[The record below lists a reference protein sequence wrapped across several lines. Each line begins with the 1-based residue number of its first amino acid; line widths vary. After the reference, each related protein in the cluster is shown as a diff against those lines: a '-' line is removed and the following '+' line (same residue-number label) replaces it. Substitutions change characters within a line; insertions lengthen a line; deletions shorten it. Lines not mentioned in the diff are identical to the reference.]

1 MKKRILASAMAMIIT
16 LLAGCSNANPGDENP
31 GTSDTSTTSQQ
42 TESTESKVTSSSP
55 DETSSG
61 SESNPESGDTSTA
74 SNPTES
80 EGGVTQTAM
89 SSIKLTSDNVL
100 NSTRLFDAMSKDMD
114 NSMFSPLSLNMVL
127 GMLESGAGGSTKA
140 SLQQYL
146 QKDNYADFA
155 ADYMAHVRDD
165 LNREEGWL
173 FDKYKDVFEI
183 ANSLWAGKAFPIS
196 DDYKKS
202 VSDKFGAEIQNV
214 DFGNAKKAAKSI
226 NNWTSDKTHKLIPE
240 IVREDQL
247 GADTAAVLVNT
258 VYFESGWVDE
268 WLINED
274 NKQTFT
280 MLDGS
285 TKEIPLMF
293 NNGDVYYENDK
304 ATAFGC
310 YYKNGMQFIG
320 ILPKESGEFTLEG
333 LDIPLL
339 LASANST
346 DYDIG
351 AKMPK
356 LNFES
361 DFPLTETLKA
371 AGLEVMFDPNSADF
385 TKMQGIDGDDVRLFY
400 VSDIFQKTKLELDEC
415 GTKAA
420 AATAAI
426 VAGNAM
432 PQPKEIRRVTLDR
445 PFAFLIYD
453 AQQGQIAFMGKVTN
467 P

>member
-16 LLAGCSNANPGDENP
+16 LLAGCSNSNPGSENP
-31 GTSDTSTTSQQ
+31 GTSDSSTTSQK
-42 TESTESKVTSSSP
+42 TESKVTSSSGN
-55 DETSSG
+55 ESS
-61 SESNPESGDTSTA
+61 SAPESSTDNTSTA
-74 SNPTES
+74 SNPSES
-80 EGGVTQTAM
+80 NVGVTQTAM
-89 SSIKLTSDNVL
+89 SSIKLTNDNIV
-100 NSTRLFDAMSKDMD
+100 NSARLFDAMSKDKD

-127 GMLESGAGGSTKA
+127 GMLESGAGGSTA
-140 SLQQYL
+140 QAIQQYL

-155 ADYMAHVRDD
+155 ANYMTHVRDD

-196 DDYKKS
+196 ADYKKS

-214 DFGNAKKAAKSI
+214 DFGNAKKAASSI
-226 NNWTSDKTHKLIPE
+226 NNWTNDKTHKMIPE
-240 IVREDQL
+240 IVKEGQL

-268 WLINED
+268 WYINED
-274 NKQTFT
+274 KKQPFT
-280 MLDGS
+280 LFDGS
-285 TKEIPLMF
+285 TKDIAMMS
-293 NNGDVYYENDK
+293 NGGDVYYENDK

-320 ILPKESGEFTLEG
+320 ILPKESGEFSLEG
-333 LDIPLL
+333 LDIPSLL
-339 LASANST
+339 VSANSK
-346 DYDIG
+346 DYDVA
-351 AKMPK
+351 AKMPR

-361 DFPLTETLKA
+361 DFPLAETLKA
-371 AGLEVMFDPNSADF
+371 AGLDVMFDPNSADF

-400 VSDIFQKTKLELDEC
+400 VSDILQKTKLELDEY

-420 AATAAI
+420 AVTAAI

-432 PQPKEIRRVTLDR
+432 PEPKEIRKVTLDR

-453 AQQGQIAFMGKVTN
+453 EEQGQIAFMGKVTN

>member
-1 MKKRILASAMAMIIT
+1 MKKRILASAMAVIIT
-16 LLAGCSNANPGDENP
+16 MLAGCSNANPDSENP
-31 GTSDTSTTSQQ
+31 GTSDTSTTSQK
-42 TESTESKVTSSSP
+42 TESEVTSSST
-55 DETSSG
+55 DETSSDLI
-61 SESNPESGDTSTA
+61 SSTDDTSTI

-80 EGGVTQTAM
+80 GEEVIKTS
-89 SSIKLTSDNVL
+89 SSIELTSDNVV
-100 NSTRLFDAMSKDMD
+100 NSARLFDAMNKDMD

-127 GMLESGAGGSTKA
+127 GMLESGAGGSTA
-140 SLQQYL
+140 EAIQQYM
-146 QKDNYADFA
+146 QKENYADFA
-155 ADYMAHVRDD
+155 ASYMTHVRDD

-183 ANSLWAGKAFPIS
+183 ANSLWAGNVFPIS
-196 DDYKKS
+196 ADYKKN

-214 DFGNAKKAAKSI
+214 DFSNAKNAAKSI
-226 NNWTSDKTHKLIPE
+226 NNWTSDKTHKMIPE
-240 IVREDQL
+240 IVKEEQL

-258 VYFESGWVDE
+258 VYFESGWVEE
-268 WLINED
+268 WGINED

-293 NNGDVYYENDK
+293 NGGDVYYENDK

-333 LDIPLL
+333 LDIPSLL
-339 LASANST
+339 KSANSK
-346 DYDIG
+346 DYDVA
-351 AKMPK
+351 AKMPR
-356 LNFES
+356 LSFES
-361 DFPLTETLKA
+361 DFPLAKALKA
-371 AGLEVMFDPNSADF
+371 AGLEVIFDQGGADF
-385 TKMQGIDGDDVRLFY
+385 TKMQANPDDGFY
-400 VSDIFQKTKLELDEC
+400 VSDIFQKTKLELDEY

-420 AATAAI
+420 AVTAAI

-432 PQPKEIRRVTLDR
+432 PQPKEIRKVTLDR

-453 AQQGQIAFMGKVTN
+453 AEQGQIAFMGKVTN

>member
-1 MKKRILASAMAMIIT
+1 MKKRIMASAMAAIIT
-16 LLAGCSNANPGDENP
+16 LLAGCSNANPGSENP
-31 GTSDTSTTSQQ
+31 GTSDSSTTSQK
-42 TESTESKVTSSSP
+42 TESGVASSSGN
-55 DETSSG
+55 ESSSG
-61 SESNPESGDTSTA
+61 SESGGTSTA
-74 SNPTES
+74 SNPAES
-80 EGGVTQTAM
+80 DVGVTQTM
-89 SSIKLTSDNVL
+89 MGSIKLTSDNVV
-100 NSTRLFDAMSKDMD
+100 NSARLFDAMSKDKD

-127 GMLESGAGGSTKA
+127 GMLESGAGGSTKS

-155 ADYMAHVRDD
+155 EDYTAHVRDD

-183 ANSLWAGKAFPIS
+183 ANSLWTGKAFPIS
-196 DDYKKS
+196 EDYKKT
-202 VSDKFGAEIQNV
+202 VSDKFGAEVQNV
-214 DFGNAKKAAKSI
+214 DFGNAKNAAKSI
-226 NNWTSDKTHKLIPE
+226 NKWTSDKTHKMIPE
-240 IVREDQL
+240 IVKEEQL
-247 GADTAAVLVNT
+247 EADTAAVLVNT

-268 WLINED
+268 WVINED
-274 NKQTFT
+274 NKQSFT
-280 MLDGS
+280 LIDGS

-293 NNGDVYYENDK
+293 NSCDVYYENDK

-320 ILPKESGEFTLEG
+320 ILPKESGEFSLEG
-333 LDIPLL
+333 LDIPSL
-339 LASANST
+339 LASANSK
-346 DYDIG
+346 DYDVG
-351 AKMPK
+351 AKMPR

-361 DFPLTETLKA
+361 DFPLAETLKA

-400 VSDIFQKTKLELDEC
+400 VSDIFQKTKLELDEY

-420 AATAAI
+420 AVTAAI
-426 VAGNAM
+426 VVGNAM
-432 PQPKEIRRVTLDR
+432 PEPKEIRRVTLDR

-453 AQQGQIAFMGKVTN
+453 EQQGQIAFMGKVTN